1 MFCSVAAALM
11 PQLPNNHSTDG
22 WSKKR
27 RVNNQYKPG
36 VGLCHVMGGDSPIL
50 ISICTASPSMA
61 PVFVCL
67 LSLHQA
73 EIGGGETEVGVEGS
87 AFQST
92 LDHYIGV

>member
-36 VGLCHVMGGDSPIL
+36 VGLCHVMGV
-50 ISICTASPSMA
+50 TAP
-61 PVFVCL
+61 
-67 LSLHQA
+67 
-73 EIGGGETEVGVEGS
+73 
-87 AFQST
+87 
-92 LDHYIGV
+92 Y